1 MLYIVATP
9 IGNLGDMSPRA
20 VDTLKSVDLIA
31 AEDTRHTIKLLN
43 HFQIHTPLTSLH
55 EHNEPAKG
63 QLLVNRMLEE
73 GINMALVTDAGTPAV
88 SDPGAVFVQLAAR
101 SGIEVLAVPGPSA
114 AIAALSVSGFDRQSF
129 TFYGFLSRKASELLE
144 QLRHMAG
151 KDEIAILHESPMRIK
166 KLMEAVIEA
175 LGDVPVSLSCDITKL
190 HELTLRGSASQ
201 VLKALNSNDKAEK
214 GEYVLVLDLFGLE
227 GVKEAAREELALE
240 ARLFHWLL
248 AGDDMRSACARLTL
262 AGERKNAVYAAS
274 LKLKDMMRED
284 VSKMR

>member
-248 AGDDMRSACARLTL
+248 AGDDMRSACARLTE